1 MRISRFSGMFL
12 SWSMLALI
20 SPAIQAIGDDFDREP
35 ILYRDT
41 TPENPVAKLDQ
52 ALKTGTKK
60 LAYDERRGYLE
71 ALLSALDVPRDSQT
85 LVFSKTSLQ
94 RDRITADRPRALY
107 FNDDVYVGYCDNGEV
122 LEISVADP
130 KLGTVFYTLD
140 QERSE
145 IPVISR
151 QTDSCLLCHGGSQTQ
166 AVPGHL
172 FRSVFAD
179 AAGQPLLASGSY
191 RTDQTSPFEERFGG
205 WYVTGDTGEQFHLGN
220 KIFRKKQSH
229 RDVDWSDGHNVTE
242 LEKLIDTR
250 PYLEP
255 TSDVVALMVLAH
267 QAEMHNRIT
276 RANFQTRQALH
287 YEAALNKG
295 LGEPPDHRWPSTT
308 ARIKSACE
316 PLLEY
321 MLFSEET
328 PLKNPIKPSSQFSKT
343 FQAQG
348 PFDAKGRSLRQLN
361 LKTRLFEY
369 PCSYLVHSDSFRQLP
384 DEARR
389 YIAGRL
395 AEILDGKDTSEKYKH
410 LSEADRAAI
419 REILKDTGAWPMAAE
434 IPKPAEGKHAS
445 KAAD

>member
-1 MRISRFSGMFL
+1 MKISGYTRKLFL
-12 SWSMLALI
+12 GIVVALGSSTSTLI
-20 SPAIQAIGDDFDREP
+20 ADDFDREP

-41 TPENPVAKLDQ
+41 APDNPVAKLDQ
-52 ALKTGTKK
+52 ALKSGSKK

-71 ALLSALDVPRDSQT
+71 SLLSALDVPRDSQT

-107 FNDDVYVGYCDNGEV
+107 FNDDVYVGYCDNGDV

-130 KLGTVFYTLD
+130 RLGTVFYTLD
-140 QERSE
+140 QERAD
-145 IPVISR
+145 IPSITR

-172 FRSVFAD
+172 VRSVFAD
-179 AAGQPLLASGSY
+179 ATGQPLLASGSY

-229 RDVDWSDGHNVTE
+229 RDVDWSDGHNVSK
-242 LEKLIDTR
+242 LEALIDTR
-250 PYLEP
+250 PYVEP

-276 RANFQTRQALH
+276 RANFHTRQALH

-295 LGEPPDHRWPSTT
+295 LGEAPDHRWPSTT

-321 MLFSEET
+321 MLFSGEL
-328 PLKNPIKPSSQFSKT
+328 PLKDPVKPSSRFTQT

-348 PFDAKGRSLRQLN
+348 PFDSMGRSLRQLN

-369 PCSYLVHSDSFRQLP
+369 PCSYLVYSDSYRQLP
-384 DEARR
+384 DEAQL
-389 YIAGRL
+389 YIATRL
-395 AEILDGKDTSEKYKH
+395 VEILDGKDTTDKYKH
-410 LSEADRAAI
+410 LGETDRAAI
-419 REILKDTGAWPMAAE
+419 REILKATAAWPMAVRNRGSDAG
-434 IPKPAEGKHAS
+434 KPES

>member
-1 MRISRFSGMFL
+1 MNSSRISGIL
-12 SWSMLALI
+12 CCWSVLI
-20 SPAIQAIGDDFDREP
+20 LGISAFQAYADDFDREP

-41 TPENPVAKLDQ
+41 APDNPVAKLDE
-52 ALKTGTKK
+52 ALKAGTKS
-60 LAYDERRGYLE
+60 LEFDERQGYLK
-71 ALLSALDVPRDSQT
+71 ALLSALDVPSDSQT

-107 FNDDVYVGYCDNGEV
+107 FNDDIYVGYCDNGDV

-130 KLGTVFYTLD
+130 KLGTVFYTID
-140 QERSE
+140 QERAE
-145 IPVISR
+145 RPMITR

-229 RDVDWSDGHNVTE
+229 RDVDWSDGHNVTR
-242 LEKLIDTR
+242 LETLIDTR

-267 QAEMHNRIT
+267 QVEMHNRIT

-321 MLFSEET
+321 MLFSGET
-328 PLKNPIKPSSQFSKT
+328 PLKDPITPSSQFART
-343 FQAQG
+343 FPAKG
-348 PFDAKGRSLRQLN
+348 PFDTKGRSLRQLN

-369 PCSYLVHSDSFRQLP
+369 PCSYLIHTDSFRQLP
-384 DEARR
+384 DEALR
-389 YIAGRL
+389 YIAARL
-395 AEILDGKDTSEKYKH
+395 NEILDGKDTSDKFEH
-410 LSEADRAAI
+410 LSEADRTAI
-419 REILKDTGAWPMAAE
+419 REILTDTGAWPMLE
-434 IPKPAEGKHAS
+434 NSKPEVSRPNS
-445 KAAD
+445 KSAD

>member
-1 MRISRFSGMFL
+1 MSL
-12 SWSMLALI
+12 TAV
-20 SPAIQAIGDDFDREP
+20 QADDFDREP

-41 TPENPVAKLDQ
+41 EPDNPVAKLDK
-52 ALKTGTKK
+52 ALKSGSKK
-60 LAYDERRGYLE
+60 LAFDDRKGYLE
-71 ALLSALDVPRDSQT
+71 ALLKALEVPRESQT

-107 FNDDVYVGYCDNGEV
+107 FNDDVYVGYCDNGDV

-140 QERSE
+140 QERAVTPL
-145 IPVISR
+145 ITR

-172 FRSVFAD
+172 VRSVFAD

-205 WYVTGDTGEQFHLGN
+205 WYVTGETGEQFHLGN

-229 RDVDWSDGHNVTE
+229 RDVDWSDGHNVTK
-242 LEKLIDTR
+242 LDGLIDTR
-250 PYLEP
+250 PYLET
-255 TSDVVALMVLAH
+255 TSDVVALMILAH

-295 LGEPPDHRWPSTT
+295 LGESPGHRWPSTT

-321 MLFSEET
+321 MLFSGET
-328 PLKNPIKPSSQFSKT
+328 PLTDPITPSSEFTKT
-343 FQAQG
+343 FQAKG
-348 PFDAKGRSLRQLN
+348 PFDPQGRSLRQLN

-369 PCSYLVHSDSFRQLP
+369 PCSYLIYTDSFRQLP
-384 DEARR
+384 DEARA
-389 YIAGRL
+389 YL
-395 AEILDGKDTSEKYKH
+395 ARRFHEILDGEDSSDKYKH
-410 LSEADRAAI
+410 LTEADRTAI
-419 REILKDTGAWPMAAE
+419 REILKATGALPMAPE
-434 IPKPAEGKHAS
+434 SSKPDDDKIPAN
-445 KAAD
+445 AAN

>member
-1 MRISRFSGMFL
+1 MHRTDFLTRAFTIAVFVGLPFSG
-12 SWSMLALI
+12 SIA
-20 SPAIQAIGDDFDREP
+20 DDFDREP

-41 TPENPVAKLDQ
+41 APDNPVAKLDKT
-52 ALKTGTKK
+52 LKSGSKK

-107 FNDDVYVGYCDNGEV
+107 YNDDVYIGYCDNGDV

-145 IPVISR
+145 TPIITR

-205 WYVTGDTGEQFHLGN
+205 WYVTGETGEQFHLGN

-229 RDVDWSDGHNVTE
+229 RDVDWSDGHNVTK
-242 LEKLIDTR
+242 LDTLIDTR
-250 PYLEP
+250 HYLEP

-267 QAEMHNRIT
+267 QTEMHNRIT

-328 PLKNPIKPSSQFSKT
+328 PLKDQVKPSSAFAKS
-343 FQAQG
+343 FQTKG
-348 PFDAKGRSLRQLN
+348 PFDSKGRSLRQLN

-369 PCSYLVHSDSFRQLP
+369 PCSYLVYTESFRQLP

-389 YIAGRL
+389 YIVARL
-395 AEILDGKDTSEKYKH
+395 TEILDGKDTSDKYKH
-410 LSEADRAAI
+410 LSEADRTAI
-419 REILKDTGAWPMAAE
+419 REILKDTAAWPMAAE
-434 IPKPAEGKHAS
+434 PAKPADEKPAS